1 MKNKINLVLLCVL
14 TVVLSSCAGSH
25 YGSSSNA
32 KVEIKQLLT
41 AEQLNPHDYAV
52 KRDLGTGYYKAGD
65 YDKAL
70 DKLMEA
76 RVMNPGDAK
85 TIFYIGMSY
94 EKKDMPNDAIKYYRS
109 YNTLSD
115 SRSFKNKISR
125 RIFQLSNAQVTKAV
139 ARAVTMEKAIDVTT
153 IPSNTV
159 AVLDFE
165 NLTKSDKLNPLSKG
179 LAQMLI
185 TDLAKA
191 KELKVVERHQLNTL
205 LKELELVESGLVDKE
220 SAPRVGKLLG
230 ARKLVKGGFMDL
242 ADKNIR
248 IDASLTQTGTSET
261 DQLTEVEGE
270 LEGIFKMQK
279 ELVFKIIDEMGVHL
293 TKSEREAIQ
302 KVPTESLLAF
312 MAYSRGLDFEDKGLY
327 LQAKTQ
333 YQEALSLDPGFDMAQ
348 QNLNQAETAG
358 SVSSAKADIGQLE
371 KEFDDKFSDP
381 VRNESTISRLVST
394 SFAAQT
400 GTSPQGDND
409 TREPTQEATDS
420 DKVLPPTIRVPI
432 RIVLP

>member
-125 RIFQLSNAQVTKAV
+125 RIFQLSNAQVTRAV